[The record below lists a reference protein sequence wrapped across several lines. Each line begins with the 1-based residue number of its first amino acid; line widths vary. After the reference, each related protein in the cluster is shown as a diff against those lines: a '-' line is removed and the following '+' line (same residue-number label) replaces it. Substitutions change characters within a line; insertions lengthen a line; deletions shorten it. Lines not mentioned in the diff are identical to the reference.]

1 MFSGLPPKADSAMGS
16 SDVAEGPI
24 VLQKSKVEGAQIFR
38 KKTKRKSVTDSYDLN
53 RITEVACEFI
63 VRR

>member
-1 MFSGLPPKADSAMGS
+1 MDQTCRVGS
-16 SDVAEGPI
+16 LGPI
-24 VLQKSKVEGAQIFR
+24 VLQKSKVEGTQIFR
-38 KKTKRKSVTDSYDLN
+38 KKTERKSVTDSYDLN